1 MAKTTLLPTPLQSG
15 NVNENFKSSQKT
27 LLQTQA
33 SVKNIGELL
42 IKRTKVRKE
51 IFSSIL
57 EDREKR
63 DLATRRRERE
73 DEIETKKTV
82 FTGGIDSA
90 LQAASASG
98 GSFLGKLVKALG
110 FITAGW
116 ILRRLPTWIGYA
128 KEFIARIEELG
139 RITRSFVGNITSFFS
154 NLFNT
159 LGELKNNLLRFDLFD
174 SQRNVRNSFDELTK
188 SIDGMEKDFEDAINV
203 FTTDLT
209 KQIDGVR
216 VGSYSGEEVPEQKE
230 GFTPSPPD
238 KTGTYESAPSGLFE
252 LIAGG
257 EGGYESMNRG
267 NAGDSPGGAKKY
279 LGKNLQDMT
288 LSEIMSLQSRG
299 TVFAVG
305 KYQIITQTMP
315 GFVNWLQSK
324 GYDPKTTKYSA
335 KIQDLYPQYTV
346 ESKRPIVGKFLS
358 GSMNDIQKANLE
370 LAAEFASVG
379 VPFDMKAGSYGGGWP
394 KYDIKKGESLYSG
407 RGGNRASITPE
418 QVQKALAE
426 AKKSGGKISAPS
438 QTTQP
443 SQQTKVTPLSAKVPA
458 LFKGE
463 GIGAGR
469 NHMGRDIATEAG
481 TALVAFTDGTIITT
495 GLDNGGYGYYVV
507 WKDSSG
513 VEHLYGH
520 MLEKPSF
527 ANGQKVSR
535 GTILGRVGSTG
546 RSSGPHLH
554 WEISPR
560 VGEVGYKRSNAIDPL
575 SYGFSMSLPF
585 AQKVSKE
592 DIGKNILGD
601 KQKQQP
607 TPTQKPSISSPT
619 PSPAQVSTAP
629 TQQAQQQIAQQITP
643 ERKAQDIV
651 AVVPPSTPQQP
662 TVSQGPAPSQQQT
675 APSIGDML
683 NNFIKQK
690 FLLDLSFL

>member
-27 LLQTQA
+27 LLQTQE

-42 IKRTKVRKE
+42 VKRTKVRKE

-57 EDREKR
+57 EDRKKR

-128 KEFIARIEELG
+128 KEFIARVEELG

-216 VGSYSGEEVPEQKE
+216 VGSYSDEAIPEPGQ
-230 GFTPSPPD
+230 GFTEDSSSQ
-238 KTGTYESAPSGLFE
+238 TQTYDSGSSSSGSSSGGGRWKPMLD
-252 LIAGG
+252 LISSG
-257 EGGYESMNRG
+257 EGGY
-267 NAGDSPGGAKKY
+267 DSVNPGLKRPEI
-279 LGKNLQDMT
+279 LNMT
-288 LSEIMSLQSRG
+288 IPELVKFQYASKEKDGGSA
-299 TVFAVG
+299 AVG
-305 KYQIITQTMP
+305 RYQFMIP
-315 GFVNWLQSK
+315 E
-324 GYDPKTTKYSA
+324 YAA
-335 KIQDLYPQYTV
+335 KLAGLPADA
-346 ESKRPIVGKFLS
+346 KF
-358 GSMNDIQKANLE
+358 
-370 LAAEFASVG
+370 
-379 VPFDMKAGSYGGGWP
+379 
-394 KYDIKKGESLYSG
+394 
-407 RGGNRASITPE
+407 TPE
-418 QVQKALAE
+418 NQDKMAIAYLE
-426 AKKSGGKISAPS
+426 KKRRGKEWLSGKISNREYIEDLAREWGAFRSYSGYVLPGNSGKIGPEKIEAALNKVKSAPQ
-438 QTTQP
+438 QTTQQPQKAISTPSTTLTGGEYFKPLPQGSFKGGEGQGFGADRKGRSHLGIDITESNWKPGSDPRIPVVAIRSGTVLPDRYLGGNQYLSGVMIRQDDGYDVRYLHMSPSVKPGDKIQSGQQIGRLIPLNGRSVGMPGNDTHLHLELYKASQKDPIDPTSYIRSIESGARPKTQITPTPTPSLAQVTAPP
-443 SQQTKVTPLSAKVPA
+443 SQQ
-458 LFKGE
+458 
-463 GIGAGR
+463 R
-469 NHMGRDIATEAG
+469 
-481 TALVAFTDGTIITT
+481 
-495 GLDNGGYGYYVV
+495 
-507 WKDSSG
+507 
-513 VEHLYGH
+513 
-520 MLEKPSF
+520 
-527 ANGQKVSR
+527 
-535 GTILGRVGSTG
+535 
-546 RSSGPHLH
+546 
-554 WEISPR
+554 
-560 VGEVGYKRSNAIDPL
+560 
-575 SYGFSMSLPF
+575 
-585 AQKVSKE
+585 
-592 DIGKNILGD
+592 
-601 KQKQQP
+601 
-607 TPTQKPSISSPT
+607 
-619 PSPAQVSTAP
+619 
-629 TQQAQQQIAQQITP
+629 QQISQQITP

-662 TVSQGPAPSQQQT
+662 AVSQGPSPSQQQT

>member
-27 LLQTQA
+27 LLQTQE

-42 IKRTKVRKE
+42 VKRTKVRKE

-57 EDREKR
+57 EDRKKR

-128 KEFIARIEELG
+128 KEFIARVEELG

-230 GFTPSPPD
+230 GFTPSPPESI
-238 KTGTYESAPSGLFE
+238 GEYESAPSSSGSTVSGDAIDKKVLD
-252 LIAGG
+252 LIADGEASQSDPYGG
-257 EGGYESMNRG
+257 FN
-267 NAGDSPGGAKKY
+267 
-279 LGKNLQDMT
+279 T
-288 LSEIMSLQSRG
+288 SRG
-299 TVFAVG
+299 KTSGRAVDKTIG
-305 KYQIITQTMP
+305 WLVQNAQGAIGRYQHMPRYLMDRAIAAGYNANTKFTPEVQDKIT
-315 GFVNWLQSK
+315 
-324 GYDPKTTKYSA
+324 
-335 KIQDLYPQYTV
+335 I
-346 ESKRPIVGKFLS
+346 KFLEDAHSYREWKS
-358 GSMNDIQKANLE
+358 GKLSDEDFLSKLAPTWRAIPQGPKNAARLGGNPNSTYNDQYA
-370 LAAEFASVG
+370 
-379 VPFDMKAGSYGGGWP
+379 
-394 KYDIKKGESLYSG
+394 
-407 RGGNRASITPE
+407 GGNRAKGTWEQRLNRLKSI
-418 QVQKALAE
+418 
-426 AKKSGGKISAPS
+426 KSSSS
-438 QTTQP
+438 QT
-443 SQQTKVTPLSAKVPA
+443 SQQTSQQAKASPQQSALPSNIGTKTGLVTGYGGGTPFHVDTRWARDLPMEVVVPMIDSMAKSLAAEGRVMEMGTAGSVTGKRYPLDGTFQQKKEFLQRATAGHHSQRSMAAFDYFIPKSSEDRFGKSAEFANIPAPALPPGYKINFYRGSAADGGAFYEVTDPSGRPVFKTFHGDPSKSNLGLIGQKQELAKVTPP
-458 LFKGE
+458 
-463 GIGAGR
+463 
-469 NHMGRDIATEAG
+469 
-481 TALVAFTDGTIITT
+481 
-495 GLDNGGYGYYVV
+495 
-507 WKDSSG
+507 
-513 VEHLYGH
+513 
-520 MLEKPSF
+520 PS
-527 ANGQKVSR
+527 Q
-535 GTILGRVGSTG
+535 
-546 RSSGPHLH
+546 
-554 WEISPR
+554 PR
-560 VGEVGYKRSNAIDPL
+560 
-575 SYGFSMSLPF
+575 
-585 AQKVSKE
+585 
-592 DIGKNILGD
+592 
-601 KQKQQP
+601 QQ
-607 TPTQKPSISSPT
+607 
-619 PSPAQVSTAP
+619 V
-629 TQQAQQQIAQQITP
+629 AQQITP

-662 TVSQGPAPSQQQT
+662 AVSQGPSPSQQQT

>member
-15 NVNENFKSSQKT
+15 NVNENFKSSQKS

-33 SVKNIGELL
+33 SVKNISQLL
-42 IKRTKVRKE
+42 VKRTKVRKE
-51 IFSSIL
+51 IFSSTL
-57 EDREKR
+57 EDRRKR

-216 VGSYSGEEVPEQKE
+216 VGSYSEEEVPEQKE

-238 KTGTYESAPSGLFE
+238 STGDYESAPSSSGTSVSGDAIDKKVLDFIADGE
-252 LIAGG
+252 ASQSDPYGGFNTSRGKTSGRAVDKTIGWLVQNAQGAIGRYQHMPRYLMDRAIAAGFDANTKFTPEVQDKITIKFLEDAHSYREWKSGKLSDEDFLSKLAPTWRAIPQGPKNAARLGGSPNSTYNDQYAGG
-257 EGGYESMNRG
+257 N
-267 NAGDSPGGAKKY
+267 GAK
-279 LGKNLQDMT
+279 GTWEQR
-288 LSEIMSLQSRG
+288 LSRLKS
-299 TVFAVG
+299 
-305 KYQIITQTMP
+305 
-315 GFVNWLQSK
+315 
-324 GYDPKTTKYSA
+324 
-335 KIQDLYPQYTV
+335 
-346 ESKRPIVGKFLS
+346 
-358 GSMNDIQKANLE
+358 
-370 LAAEFASVG
+370 
-379 VPFDMKAGSYGGGWP
+379 
-394 KYDIKKGESLYSG
+394 IKSS
-407 RGGNRASITPE
+407 S
-418 QVQKALAE
+418 
-426 AKKSGGKISAPS
+426 S
-438 QTTQP
+438 QTTQQNQQSSQPSQP
-443 SQQTKVTPLSAKVPA
+443 SQQTKVTPLSTKVPA

-495 GLDNGGYGYYVV
+495 GIDNGGYGYYVV

-527 ANGQKVSR
+527 ASGQKVSR

-546 RSSGPHLH
+546 RSRGPHLH

-629 TQQAQQQIAQQITP
+629 TQQAQQQVAQQITP

-662 TVSQGPAPSQQQT
+662 AVSQVSAPSQQQSV
-675 APSIGDML
+675 PSMGDLL
-683 NNFIKQK
+683 NNFMKQK